1 MLGRAKS
8 SWQPTAVAQFT
19 VFLAYA
25 WASVSRDMDA
35 AAIRNLKI
43 KTGIVKRMT
52 KEKAAYIKEVEVER
66 ERVVKMKEM
75 GKEEY
80 DLKRQEDVV
89 NETLSMVPDSHKR
102 LLIAYNELK
111 EVLESSEHLSER
123 EEYLAAKEVLEQARQ
138 SLESP

>member
-1 MLGRAKS
+1 
-8 SWQPTAVAQFT
+8 
-19 VFLAYA
+19 
-25 WASVSRDMDA
+25 MDA

-52 KEKAAYIKEVEVER
+52 KEKAAYLKEVEVER
-66 ERVVKMKEM
+66 ERVIKMKEM
-75 GKEEY
+75 GKDEY
-80 DLKRQEDVV
+80 DLKRQEAVV

-123 EEYLAAKEVLEQARQ
+123 EEYLAAKEVLEQAQQ